1 MAFAASRMELE
12 LCFEDVARNVFGN
25 EDGTMTRCVS
35 VVSVAPPPHG
45 WDVESPIGSVFVSSR
60 RIRPR
65 ASRSTRRPRPT
76 FPTPSLRS
84 HRPQLAAILGAD
96 TGLALK
102 PAELKVFISEFDVK
116 ERVTAEVFCAI
127 YSYLASR
134 PATPAP
140 AEWAIDCVKAA
151 FEKCGPAGPDKEVD
165 KELLVSELEGMN
177 LRDKGP
183 VILASVK
190 KKAPAVVD
198 WPTVEKLARA
208 GIGLVAGPEDASATG
223 GGGDAGAAGGGDA
236 GAAAGAPAPDAVAAA
251 TAFLSQPLARLVAA
265 AGATFPPDHVVNP
278 NPSAGSTLT
287 EVLLRDDAGLDA
299 SAAPLTPSP
308 GGDWRAYDGGGQ
320 YENMP
325 FLGAAGAPFSL
336 CVKSHRVVKAS
347 AKLPSAREVVTRLHV
362 RRADSP
368 FVTHPNDVNA
378 VLLAFATLV
387 ANELGLGGDVRGKA
401 HAPRNEKS
409 SYLDLQARAARAR
422 VSSPTHP
429 SVSTFD
435 RVAFRLTDESPRP
448 AVSVRRVRGGGDG
461 LSREDGRA
469 RARDR
474 GE

>member
-265 AGATFPPDHVVNP
+265 AGATFPARSRRQPEPVRGV
-278 NPSAGSTLT
+278 
-287 EVLLRDDAGLDA
+287 DAHG
-299 SAAPLTPSP
+299 
-308 GGDWRAYDGGGQ
+308 
-320 YENMP
+320 
-325 FLGAAGAPFSL
+325 GAP
-336 CVKSHRVVKAS
+336 
-347 AKLPSAREVVTRLHV
+347 ARR
-362 RRADSP
+362 RRA
-368 FVTHPNDVNA
+368 
-378 VLLAFATLV
+378 
-387 ANELGLGGDVRGKA
+387 
-401 HAPRNEKS
+401 
-409 SYLDLQARAARAR
+409 
-422 VSSPTHP
+422 
-429 SVSTFD
+429 
-435 RVAFRLTDESPRP
+435 
-448 AVSVRRVRGGGDG
+448 RRVRGAAHAVARRGLARVRRRRAVREHAVSGRGGRAVFALREIAPRRQGVGEAPVRARGGDAPARATRG
-461 LSREDGRA
+461 QSVRDAPERRQRRLARVRDARGERA
-469 RARDR
+469 RAGRRRPREGARAEKREVVVPRPAGACCASARFFAHTPLGFNVRSRRLSTDR
-474 GE
+474 